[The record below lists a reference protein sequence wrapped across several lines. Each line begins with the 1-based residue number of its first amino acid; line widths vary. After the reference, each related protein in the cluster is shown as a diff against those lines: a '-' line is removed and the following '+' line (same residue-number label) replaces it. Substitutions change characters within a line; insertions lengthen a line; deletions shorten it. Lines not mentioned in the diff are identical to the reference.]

1 MKKHLKS
8 NWSIYTIGAFG
19 GFIGITKIDYWWVYI
34 ILFGL
39 LINGIEYY
47 FKKVKKKDGEYPLS
61 NMIDNFNLALKDILE
76 DLRVHLWSPFIR
88 PLLQF
93 FWYLFLGILF
103 SLPFWWLFFL
113 IKDNLKY
120 ANL

>member
-47 FKKVKKKDGEYPLS
+47 AIGMASSSISYIGVSLLTFKKKVNMDKLFNKGNYSIEGELNVVDEEVKIGWKIFGMGK
-61 NMIDNFNLALKDILE
+61 
-76 DLRVHLWSPFIR
+76 R
-88 PLLQF
+88 
-93 FWYLFLGILF
+93 
-103 SLPFWWLFFL
+103 
-113 IKDNLKY
+113 
-120 ANL
+120 